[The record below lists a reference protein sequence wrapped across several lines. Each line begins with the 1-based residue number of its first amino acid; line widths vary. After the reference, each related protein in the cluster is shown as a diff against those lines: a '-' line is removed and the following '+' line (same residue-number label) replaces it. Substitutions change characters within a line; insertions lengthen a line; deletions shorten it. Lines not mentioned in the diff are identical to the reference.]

1 LVKGSTN
8 LALLQEGQ
16 ILRDT
21 YEIER
26 YLGEGAFAEV
36 YRAKHRFLG
45 RQAMKV
51 FKLPGLTLQELEKM
65 LGEAVLLSRLNHPN
79 IVRLF
84 DANVLCE
91 GGQNYGFFTMEY
103 VAGGS
108 LDQFWRSYGNK
119 FVPVPTV
126 VEVIKQVCR
135 GLVAAH
141 SQDPP
146 VIHRDIKPQNIL
158 IGYDKDGLRARVS
171 DFGLAKTVNPLTL
184 MASAR
189 GTRCFKSPEA
199 FDDFNA
205 DSCAG
210 DVWATGTTLYLLLTD
225 RLPFDIPDDPSTV
238 TSKMFKTAPIVPS
251 RLNALCDA
259 NLDEIVAKSLAFDPK
274 QRFHTAVEFLA
285 ALEGWTPHLT
295 STPTRQNQGSPSF
308 QTSKEVL
315 GVHSPANEETARR
328 MAREAVQLAQDAARL
343 NDAADLMEEALNK
356 FPALRSEYQGRVKLW
371 RRGIS
376 M

>member
-1 LVKGSTN
+1 MP
-8 LALLQEGQ
+8 LLQEGQ
-16 ILRDT
+16 IFRDT

-91 GGQNYGFFTMEY
+91 SGQNYGFFTMEY

-119 FVPVPTV
+119 FVPVTTV

-141 SQDPP
+141 AQDPP

-158 IGYDKDGLRARVS
+158 IGYDKDGLRARLS

-285 ALEGWTPHLT
+285 ALEGWTPRLT
-295 STPTRQNQGSPSF
+295 STPTRQNQGSPLF

>member
-1 LVKGSTN
+1 

-16 ILRDT
+16 TLRDT
-21 YEIER
+21 YEVER
-26 YLGEGAFAEV
+26 YLGQGAFAEV
-36 YRAKHRFLG
+36 YRVKHNILG
-45 RQAMKV
+45 RLAMKV
-51 FKLPGLTLQELEKM
+51 MKLPGLSLEEVRTM
-65 LGEAVLLSRLNHPN
+65 LGEAVLLTRINHPN
-79 IVRLF
+79 IIRVY
-84 DANVLCE
+84 DANVLAHE
-91 GGQNYGFFTMEY
+91 GRNYGFFTMEY

-108 LDQFWRSYGNK
+108 LDQFWRSYGNQ

-126 VEVIKQVCR
+126 VEIMKQVCR
-135 GLVAAH
+135 GLVLAH

-146 VIHRDIKPQNIL
+146 IIHRDIKPQNIL

-171 DFGLAKTVNPLTL
+171 DFGLAKSVNPLTL

-199 FDDFNA
+199 FEDFNS

-225 RLPFDIPDDPSTV
+225 RLPFEIPDDSSGV
-238 TSKMFKTAPIVPS
+238 TLKTFGTLPMSPS

-259 NLDEIVAKSLAFDPK
+259 RLDRIVMKALAVDPRNRY
-274 QRFHTAVEFLA
+274 QTGAEFLVD
-285 ALEGWTPHLT
+285 LEGWTLPLPSSPEREPH
-295 STPTRQNQGSPSF
+295 STTSF

-315 GVHSPANEETARR
+315 GSHSPANEEIARR
-328 MAREAVQLAQDAARL
+328 MASEAVQLAQSGAKL
-343 NDAADLMEEALNK
+343 IEAADMMEEALNK
-356 FPALRSEYQGRVKLW
+356 CPALRSEYQGRVKLW

-376 M
+376 L

>member
-1 LVKGSTN
+1 
-8 LALLQEGQ
+8 LLQEGET
-16 ILRDT
+16 LRDT
-21 YEIER
+21 YEVER

-36 YRAKHRFLG
+36 YRVKHRFLG

-51 FKLPGLTLQELEKM
+51 FKLPGLTLAEVERM
-65 LGEAVLLSRLNHPN
+65 LGEAVLLSRINHPN
-79 IVRLF
+79 IIRIF
-84 DANVLCE
+84 DANLFAQ
-91 GGQNYGFFTMEY
+91 GGQSYGFFTMEY

-108 LDQFWRSYGNK
+108 LDQFWRSYGNQ

-126 VEVIKQVCR
+126 VETMRQVCR
-135 GLVAAH
+135 GLVTAH

-146 VIHRDIKPQNIL
+146 IIHRDIKPQNIL

-171 DFGLAKTVNPLTL
+171 DFGLAKSVNPLTL

-199 FDDFNA
+199 FDNFNS

-210 DVWATGTTLYLLLTD
+210 DVWAIGTTLYLLLTD
-225 RLPFDIPDDPSTV
+225 RVPFHIPEDLSNV
-238 TSKMFKTAPIVPS
+238 TAKTFKTPPIAPS
-251 RLNALCDA
+251 RLNALCDTS
-259 NLDEIVAKSLAFDPK
+259 LDRVVTNSLAFDPQ
-274 QRFHTAVEFLA
+274 QRYPTAREFLTD
-285 ALEGWTPHLT
+285 LEGWTPRLT
-295 STPTRQNQGSPSF
+295 PVPERQAQATSSF
-308 QTSKEVL
+308 ETSKDVL
-315 GVHSPANEETARR
+315 GSHSPADEEIARR
-328 MAREAVQLAQDAARL
+328 MAREAVHLAQDAAKL